1 LIKIKDTRI
10 FVFAFIVV
18 FAVASGFYF
27 FNKIQSKHHFSV
39 NKKKPFQAKNRYVY
53 SLLEANLNLRTAY
66 IVSITKQDSVI
77 KYNYKSALNPERD
90 FKMSYNLQHQVLYFG
105 IGDAYLIKR
114 NDVWRDH
121 DDNVFDSYSLLEP
134 EIDGIDLLFNKHYG
148 VLAITSPLG
157 PNHLFLS
164 KINDSLFIKRI
175 EQKTYN

>member
-1 LIKIKDTRI
+1 MIKIKHTRI

-18 FAVASGFYF
+18 FVVASGFYF
-27 FNKIQSKHHFSV
+27 FNKIQSKHDFSV
-39 NKKKPFQAKNRYVY
+39 KKKKAFQTKNRYVY
-53 SLLEANLNLRTAY
+53 TLLDANLNLRTTY
-66 IVSITKQDSVI
+66 VVSITKQDSVI
-77 KYNYKSALNPERD
+77 KYNYKSVLNPERN

-105 IGDAYLIKR
+105 IGDAYLVKR
-114 NDVWRDH
+114 NEIWRDN

-164 KINDSLFIKRI
+164 KINDSLSIKKI
-175 EQKTYN
+175 EQKIYN

>member
-1 LIKIKDTRI
+1 MIKIKDTRN

-90 FKMSYNLQHQVLYFG
+90 FKMSYNL
-105 IGDAYLIKR
+105 
-114 NDVWRDH
+114 
-121 DDNVFDSYSLLEP
+121 
-134 EIDGIDLLFNKHYG
+134 
-148 VLAITSPLG
+148 
-157 PNHLFLS
+157 
-164 KINDSLFIKRI
+164 
-175 EQKTYN
+175 